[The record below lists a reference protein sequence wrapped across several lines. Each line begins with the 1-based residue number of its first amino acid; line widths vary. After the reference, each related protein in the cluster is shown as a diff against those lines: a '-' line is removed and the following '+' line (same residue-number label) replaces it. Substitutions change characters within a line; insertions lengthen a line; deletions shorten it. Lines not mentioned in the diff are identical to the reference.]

1 MPLHA
6 KTFDP
11 QAEGPL
17 AGVRV
22 LDLTRLVAGN
32 MLTLQMADFGAE
44 VVKVED
50 PKKGDPLRWWRDDD
64 VQTHWKAYARNK
76 KSLALDLRAHAGK
89 AALERLLPT
98 AQVFCEN
105 MRPGR
110 LEEMGLAPERLLEIN
125 PKLVIVR
132 ISGFGQTGP
141 YRQRPGFGSLV
152 EAMSGFAHRNG
163 FPDREPV
170 LPPLALADMIAG
182 LYGAYAVMVALR
194 EVELKGGEGQVIDLS
209 LLEPVLSTLGP
220 EALVLKVTGEVKER
234 LGSGSNTSSPRN
246 VYRTKDG
253 GWVAL
258 SASIQ
263 TMAERVFR
271 VIGRDDMNADPRFR
285 TNSDR
290 VAHRDQVDAIVGGW
304 IADRDRDEVLRIF
317 NENDVTAAPIYDPR
331 DMVEDEHF
339 IEREV
344 LVDLPDE
351 ELGTAPMHNVIPRL
365 SGTPGGFRLPAP
377 RLGQNTVEVLAAAGF
392 GEDEIAALVAD
403 GVAGLEAEDSA

>member
-1 MPLHA
+1 MLHA

-11 QAEGPL
+11 AAEGPL
-17 AGVRV
+17 EGVRV

-44 VVKVED
+44 VVKIED
-50 PKKGDPLRWWRDDD
+50 PKKGDPLRWWRDNG
-64 VQTHWKAYARNK
+64 VETHWKAYARNK
-76 KSLALDLRAHAGK
+76 KSAALDLRSDAGK
-89 AALERLLPT
+89 EALKRLLPT

-110 LEEMGLAPERLLEIN
+110 LEEMGLSPETLLEIN
-125 PKLVIVR
+125 PKLVVVR

-163 FPDREPV
+163 FADREPV

-194 EVELKGGEGQVIDLS
+194 EVELKGGKGQVVDLS

-220 EALVLKVTGEVKER
+220 EAMVLKVTGEVKQR

-246 VYRTKDG
+246 VYKTRDG

-271 VIGRDDMNADPRFR
+271 VIGRADMVDDPRYR
-285 TNSDR
+285 TNADR
-290 VAHRDQVDAIVGGW
+290 VAHREEVDAIVGGW
-304 IADRDRDEVLRIF
+304 IAERDRDEVLRIF
-317 NENDVTAAPIYDPR
+317 VENDVTGAPIYDPR
-331 DMVEDEHF
+331 DMIEDEHF

-344 LVDLPDE
+344 LVDLPDDD
-351 ELGTAPMHNVIPRL
+351 LGTAPMHNVIPRL
-365 SGTPGGFRLPAP
+365 SRTPGGFRLPAP
-377 RLGQNTVEVLAAAGF
+377 RLGQHTAEVLASAGYDQAAIEG
-392 GEDEIAALVAD
+392 LVAD
-403 GVAGLEAEDSA
+403 GAAGLDEEAAA

>member
-11 QAEGPL
+11 QSEGPL

-44 VVKVED
+44 VVKIED
-50 PKKGDPLRWWRDDD
+50 PKKGDPLRWWRDNG

-76 KSLALDLRAHAGK
+76 KSVALDLRSDAGK
-89 AALERLLPT
+89 QALHRLLPT

-110 LEEMGLAPERLLEIN
+110 LEEMGLAPETLLEIN
-125 PKLVIVR
+125 PGLVIVR

-163 FPDREPV
+163 FADREPV

-194 EVELKGGEGQVIDLS
+194 EVEMKGGPGQVIDLS

-246 VYRTKDG
+246 VYRTRDG
-253 GWVAL
+253 GWIAL

-263 TMAERVFR
+263 TMAERVFK

-285 TNSDR
+285 TNADR
-290 VAHRDQVDAIVGGW
+290 VKHREIVDEIVGGW
-304 IADRDRDEVLRIF
+304 IAERDREEVLEIF
-317 NENDVTAAPIYDPR
+317 VENDVTAAPIYDPR
-331 DMVEDEHF
+331 DMVADEHF

-344 LVDLPDE
+344 LVDLPDD
-351 ELGTAPMHNVIPRL
+351 ELGSVPMHNVIPRL
-365 SGTPGGFRLPAP
+365 SGSPGGFRLPAP
-377 RLGQNTVEVLAAAGF
+377 RLGQHTAEVLAAAGY
-392 GEDEIAALVAD
+392 DAD
-403 GVAGLEAEDSA
+403 GIAELVSSGAAGTGEEER